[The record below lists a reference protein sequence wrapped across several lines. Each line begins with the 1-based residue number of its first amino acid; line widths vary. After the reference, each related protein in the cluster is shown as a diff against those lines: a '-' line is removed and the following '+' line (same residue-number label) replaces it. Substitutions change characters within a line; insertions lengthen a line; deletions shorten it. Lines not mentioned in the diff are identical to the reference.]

1 LLHVGGLSESDFSLS
16 LFGAGLFLGRD
27 FVPAPF
33 DAFYEKNRRQF
44 ATAVVDSLLAGY
56 QESAIGIYS
65 MAGVNFGPALRI
77 SADLQS
83 VTGVPGSGVF
93 SARVAVGE
101 KIPYIRLQGFFYKYH
116 FDDLGTLT
124 AMDEDTYIAGLVGI
138 KLVPNLLSLNFVYE
152 RTYLW
157 QNGTYVVQEK
167 ISPFVQFGA
176 RF

>member
-1 LLHVGGLSESDFSLS
+1 VSDFSLS
-16 LFGAGLFLGRD
+16 LFGAGLFLGPD
-27 FVPAPF
+27 FVPAAF

-44 ATAVVDSLLAGY
+44 AAAVAESLLAGY
-56 QESAIGIYS
+56 QSSAIGFYG

-93 SARVAVGE
+93 SARASVGE

-124 AMDEDTYIAGLVGI
+124 TMDEDTYIAALAGI

-157 QNGTYVVQEK
+157 QNGTYQVQEK
-167 ISPFVQFGA
+167 VAPYVQFGA